1 MSNDKGEATWHPGG
15 GPLPTRDPWA
25 TFATHGEPP
34 ATPHPHAEVSP
45 GRAPW
50 APHVYRP
57 RRSRWPFVLGAVLVI
72 AGVVIALVAAC
83 APSPARAAAPTGAAP
98 VLTGW
103 SWTPKVTPPAQ
114 RRIEVVDQLKP
125 SKWRVSQAAEW
136 LDRYTASNMVTVSRC
151 SGRAWRCVYVR
162 GGKLPG
168 NWLAVTRG
176 NVITVDYGKVDRRGY
191 RSNSSREKILA
202 HELFHTF
209 APGYGHSHSGRNLMR
224 TTMGATSL
232 YLTSGQ
238 RAILRKL

>member
-1 MSNDKGEATWHPGG
+1 MRRIVITALAALAAGFYLGTPQ
-15 GPLPTRDPWA
+15 
-25 TFATHGEPP
+25 P
-34 ATPHPHAEVSP
+34 ASA
-45 GRAPW
+45 
-50 APHVYRP
+50 
-57 RRSRWPFVLGAVLVI
+57 
-72 AGVVIALVAAC
+72 
-83 APSPARAAAPTGAAP
+83 SPAP
-98 VLTGW
+98 VTGW
-103 SWTPKVTPPAQ
+103 SVTSINWTPKVAPPSQ

-151 SGRAWRCVYVR
+151 SGRAWKCVYVR

-191 RSNSSREKILA
+191 RSNLSREKILA

-224 TTMGATSL
+224 TAMGQTTL

-238 RAILRKL
+238 RGILRKL

>member
-1 MSNDKGEATWHPGG
+1 MIRKVMTTLAV
-15 GPLPTRDPWA
+15 A
-25 TFATHGEPP
+25 
-34 ATPHPHAEVSP
+34 
-45 GRAPW
+45 
-50 APHVYRP
+50 
-57 RRSRWPFVLGAVLVI
+57 LGL
-72 AGVVIALVAAC
+72 AASC
-83 APSPARAAAPTGAAP
+83 ASPARAAAPVAAP
-98 VLTGW
+98 AAFSI
-103 SWTPKVTPPAQ
+103 SWGTVTPKTTPASK

-151 SGRAWRCVYVR
+151 SGRAWKCVYVR

-176 NVITVDYGKVDRRGY
+176 NTITVDYGKVDRRGY
-191 RSNSSREKILA
+191 RSNLRREEILA

-209 APGYGHSHSGRNLMR
+209 APSYGHSHSGRNLMR
-224 TTMGATSL
+224 TTMGASRL

>member
-1 MSNDKGEATWHPGG
+1 MIRKAVTTLALTLALAFSCGT
-15 GPLPTRDPWA
+15 
-25 TFATHGEPP
+25 P
-34 ATPHPHAEVSP
+34 AP
-45 GRAPW
+45 
-50 APHVYRP
+50 
-57 RRSRWPFVLGAVLVI
+57 
-72 AGVVIALVAAC
+72 
-83 APSPARAAAPTGAAP
+83 AAAPTTPVAAAP

-103 SWTPKVTPPAQ
+103 SWTTPAVKTTPPSK

-151 SGRAWRCVYVR
+151 SGRAWKCVYVR

-176 NVITVDYGKVDRRGY
+176 NTITVDYGKVDRRGY
-191 RSNSSREKILA
+191 RSNLSREKILA

-209 APGYGHSHSGRNLMR
+209 APSYGHSHSGRNLMR
-224 TTMGATSL
+224 TTMGATRL

-238 RAILRKL
+238 RGILRKL